1 MARAVT
7 VDSATARTAALT
19 IDRDTQL
26 VGMSASG
33 QWLVSTDPSATYANA
48 ITTIATDR
56 IQEQT
61 QLILTGPTMPAL
73 VPALPL
79 QAGSVL
85 YASNKSVNATLT
97 LYFDP

>member
-1 MARAVT
+1 MPRAVT
-7 VDSATARTAALT
+7 VDSATLRTAALT

-26 VGMSASG
+26 VGASCSG
-33 QWLVSTDPSATYANA
+33 QFLVSTDPSATYSNA
-48 ITTIATDR
+48 ITTIAADR

-61 QLILTGPTMPAL
+61 QLMLISSVVTP

-85 YASNKSVNATLT
+85 YVSNKAVNQTCT
-97 LYFDP
+97 LYLDP

>member
-1 MARAVT
+1 MPRAVT
-7 VDSATARTAALT
+7 VDSATLRTAALT

-26 VGMSASG
+26 IGVSGSG
-33 QWLVSTDPSATYANA
+33 QFLLSTDPSATYANA
-48 ITTIATDR
+48 ITVIGSDR

-79 QAGSVL
+79 QADSVL
-85 YASNKSVNATLT
+85 YISNKAVNASLT
-97 LYFDP
+97 LYLDP